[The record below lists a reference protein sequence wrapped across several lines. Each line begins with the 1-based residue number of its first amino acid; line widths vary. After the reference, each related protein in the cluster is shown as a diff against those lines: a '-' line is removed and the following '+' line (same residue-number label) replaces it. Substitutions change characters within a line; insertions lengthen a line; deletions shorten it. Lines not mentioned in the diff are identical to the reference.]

1 MLPKCGV
8 KKIKPLLYWRL
19 VMQCK
24 IPVLIWIIM
33 FFWMTLETGFADEAN
48 NNKRYA
54 LVVGISKYAS
64 IRWKNLPYARS
75 DAENVANVLKQKG
88 FEVLSL
94 YDRDATRHAIIA
106 RLEKN
111 IAPRLQ
117 ANDQVLFYF
126 SGHGYSKQN
135 GDQLDTYLIPYDK
148 ENIEMNANQ
157 IYISMS
163 DLERQ
168 SKLMSVAKHQLFL
181 IDAPIRVI
189 DQLKGE
195 GIMLTNPNYL
205 KLVSQKKARQ
215 ILTAGK
221 HKKIP
226 ADNNVPLHNV
236 LSKLFVQ
243 GLEKG
248 RADINGDGS
257 ITCLELCSFI
267 MPRATNEGQKPDY
280 ATFDGHDIGEFVFSS
295 PESVRKKIAEEDK
308 ELDIVDLTAE
318 KKAPPP
324 IVDIQNGRLYI
335 KAVPDDARIRI
346 MNIVPPYRYGMML
359 SPGNYKIEVS
369 KPGYITKVKWITIA
383 NQDRMKETIVLKS
396 TLPYSRL
403 FVNPDPPDARIRV
416 MNIVPPYSHG
426 MALQTGRYLIQ
437 VEKSGYKTF
446 SKWITVK
453 KGRDCSIEPVLQSR
467 TSKKIHRDIA
477 DITSTKTVSIKESTL
492 KPEEPSIKT
501 SNIQAKQESLKSQ
514 IPATKEN
521 IAVVKTQI
529 SKEPEHETQLQKSP
543 KPQQKQEE
551 TINSNTQKEMKS
563 VEQNLK
569 PSTQHQKPTDQKQW
583 QETITGM
590 VFIYVKGG
598 CYEMGCGKW
607 TGQCDPDEYPLHKV
621 CVDDFWMGQYE
632 VTQNEWQIIMEKN
645 PSMSAYGSHYP
656 VEKVS
661 WDDVQI
667 FIEKL
672 EKRTKQKFRLPT
684 EAEWEYACRSGGKS
698 QKYSG
703 RGLDINHLGWF
714 NENSMFITHGVG
726 IKSSNLL
733 DLYDMSGNVSE
744 WCTDAYQPEAYKK
757 HRKNSPHVKHGKVK
771 VVRGGDWSD
780 QYNNLRCSDRRGY
793 ASDMKSKDVGFRLIR
808 LEK

>member
-1 MLPKCGV
+1 MK
-8 KKIKPLLYWRL
+8 
-19 VMQCK
+19 CK
-24 IPVLIWIIM
+24 IPVWIWIAT
-33 FFWMTLETGFADEAN
+33 FFCMILETGFADNAYS
-48 NNKRYA
+48 NKRYA

-75 DAENVANVLKQKG
+75 DAENVADLLKQKG

-94 YDRDATRHAIIA
+94 YDRDATRHAILA

-111 IAPRLQ
+111 IAPRIQ
-117 ANDQVLFYF
+117 PNDQVLFYF
-126 SGHGYSKQN
+126 SGHGYTKQN
-135 GDQLDTYLIPYDK
+135 GDALDTYLIPYDK
-148 ENIEMNANQ
+148 ENIEINENQ

-168 SKLMSVAKHQLFL
+168 SKMMAVAKHQLFL
-181 IDAPIRVI
+181 IDAPISVI
-189 DQLKGE
+189 DHSKGDS
-195 GIMLTNPNYL
+195 IMLTNPDYL
-205 KLVSQKKARQ
+205 KLVTQKKARQ

-221 HKKIP
+221 NKKLP
-226 ADNNVPLHNV
+226 FDSKMPLHNV
-236 LSKLFVQ
+236 LSKLFVK

-248 RADINGDGS
+248 RADINGDGI

-280 ATFDGHDIGEFVFSS
+280 GTFNGHGIGEFVFSS
-295 PESVRKKIAEEDK
+295 PESVRKKISEEDK

-318 KKAPPP
+318 KKAPP
-324 IVDIQNGRLYI
+324 IVDIQEGRLYI

-369 KPGYITKVKWITIA
+369 KPGYLTKVKWITIA
-383 NQDRMKETIVLKS
+383 NQDRIKETIVLKS

-403 FVNPDPPDARIRV
+403 FVNPDPQDARVRV

-426 MALQTGRYLIQ
+426 MALQAGRYLIE
-437 VEKSGYKTF
+437 VDKPGYKTF
-446 SKWITVK
+446 SKWVTVK
-453 KGRDCSIEPVLQSR
+453 KGRDFSIEPVLQSR
-467 TSKKIHRDIA
+467 TPKRSHRNIA
-477 DITSTKTVSIKESTL
+477 EDTKTKTVRIKESTL
-492 KPEEPSIKT
+492 QPEASSLETAKTSLNQEILKSHVSTPKENMALIKT
-501 SNIQAKQESLKSQ
+501 QSEEQVEQKKPSKFQQEQQEQEQQQQAIKRKTHAESQS
-514 IPATKEN
+514 
-521 IAVVKTQI
+521 I
-529 SKEPEHETQLQKSP
+529 S
-543 KPQQKQEE
+543 
-551 TINSNTQKEMKS
+551 
-563 VEQNLK
+563 QNLK

-583 QETITGM
+583 QDKTTGM
-590 VFIYVKGG
+590 VFIFIKGG
-598 CYEMGCGKW
+598 CYEMGCGDW
-607 TGQCDPDEYPLHKV
+607 TGQCDSDELPVHKV

-661 WDDVQI
+661 WDDAQT
-667 FIEKL
+667 FIKKL
-672 EKRTKQKFRLPT
+672 EKKSNQKFRLPT

-714 NENSMFITHGVG
+714 NENSIKITHGVG

-744 WCTDAYQPEAYKK
+744 WCMDAYQPKAYKK
-757 HRKNSPHVKHGKVK
+757 HHKNNPNVKHGKVK

-780 QYNNLRCSDRRGY
+780 QYSNLRCSDRRGY
-793 ASDMKSKDVGFRLIR
+793 ASDLRSKDIGFRLIR